1 MRVNQ
6 NRTPKA
12 RFSEHWQPS
21 EEELLTKLWPD
32 HSIREVAPMFP
43 DYSMSAIRAK
53 ANHIGLKKDFAAKK
67 ARGVRNMTPTRRR
80 AMASEK
86 PKCIKSPNQSVI
98 AFTPDGIKEFK
109 NAKAAA
115 DHYGLRLQRVYDLIA
130 SAETTYSDIGFNY
143 MI

>member
-1 MRVNQ
+1 
-6 NRTPKA
+6 
-12 RFSEHWQPS
+12 
-21 EEELLTKLWPD
+21 
-32 HSIREVAPMFP
+32 
-43 DYSMSAIRAK
+43 
-53 ANHIGLKKDFAAKK
+53 
-67 ARGVRNMTPTRRR
+67 
-80 AMASEK
+80 MASEK
-86 PKCIKSPNQSVI
+86 PKCIKSPNQPVI